1 MKLNNIILGEISQ
14 TEKTNTV
21 RLQISEVL
29 GVSTL
34 TETERRMLAP
44 RRRGGEDFSS
54 MDFNELRI
62 SLFVP

>member
-29 GVSTL
+29 GVSTHRNRK
-34 TETERRMLAP
+34 ENA
-44 RRRGGEDFSS
+44 GS
-54 MDFNELRI
+54 
-62 SLFVP
+62 